1 MINLL
6 LSGFWGQ
13 VSDIVFKEK
22 NLSTEKGKEAA
33 II

>member
-13 VSDIVFKEK
+13 VSGIGFKEI
-22 NLSTEKGKEAA
+22 NLPKGKEAA